1 MAKTTMYT
9 ATFRDLA
16 LATTQGT
23 LVDNPVTRSAD
34 YSAVSKSTAST
45 KVQRAAEAFVTC
57 CFFIVSS
64 AVLAGGMF
72 LFAKA
77 RKELRENKSPPEFIL
92 DHPATLS

>member
-1 MAKTTMYT
+1 MYT

-16 LATTQGT
+16 LATTQGS

-34 YSAVSKSTAST
+34 YTAVSMSTSSS

-64 AVLAGGMF
+64 AVFAGGLF

-77 RKELRENKSPPEFIL
+77 RKELRENKTPPEFTL
-92 DHPATLS
+92 DRPSVLL